1 MLGKPCNAPSRWNPD
16 KRRPEACD
24 RLGSARNP
32 GPMMVLSNYLP
43 GRDRHRDP
51 CYGHATYGRQRLVVW
66 TVNWAFEEALLTSRP
81 LFPIVPLR
89 G

>member
-1 MLGKPCNAPSRWNPD
+1 
-16 KRRPEACD
+16 
-24 RLGSARNP
+24 
-32 GPMMVLSNYLP
+32 MMVLSDYLP